1 MTIDSDDDFEF
12 LETPEGPVVVTDPD
26 MGELAETE
34 YSIVDAS
41 GTTTGPNRYTVHVPF
56 DNTTMSMG
64 RECSTRINDRGF
76 TVRTDDHVHLHV
88 RNGIKTIVSLGSK
101 ANESDVSN
109 FHGDQLVKTA
119 STGYAMVTAGN
130 AWHESTGFH
139 TVMSSTKDAAFLAQG
154 GGRRAVLQS
163 TGGIVD
169 INANQHIAM
178 GASGVSICAAPGL
191 TYVNPAYGADWAG
204 ATGQSSVAWH
214 ARIAAG
220 LADTGFAVLD
230 YVLAF
235 KKNFVKGS
243 TGERGWKNDESHV
256 MDAVKWGVDAAKLY
270 VSLGKLKKL
279 YQEDPSHPPSNGG
292 FKVAASGDASIGAAG
307 HASVYGQLTAGLT
320 AGLAASLSSTLTT
333 SVKAIVFAGLGGGY
347 TSVKGYRQVKV
358 SSDFGKVAISSG
370 TDTSVAAKG
379 KVTITAEADGQIN
392 SDKVMAVDGKTKL
405 VFMGG
410 SYGGIAKDSE
420 LSLGKFS
427 SKKTYDGAAIDS
439 KAVLKFTDSE
449 ISAYKGAAGYTLRDN
464 KVTLFSN
471 GKAGELLI
479 DGSQVKV
486 EGARICLC

>member
-1 MTIDSDDDFEF
+1 MTIQSNVDFEF
-12 LETPEGPVVVTDPD
+12 LETPDGMVVVTDPD
-26 MGELAETE
+26 MGQLAETE
-34 YSIVDAS
+34 YDLVEGS
-41 GTTTGPNRYTVHVPF
+41 GTTGGPNRYTLHVPY
-56 DNTTMSMG
+56 DSTTMSLG
-64 RECSTRINDRGF
+64 KESPTRINDRGF
-76 TVRTDDHVHLHV
+76 TVRTDEHMHLHV
-88 RNGIKTIVSLGSK
+88 RNGTKTIVSLGSK
-101 ANESDVSN
+101 AQESDVAN
-109 FHGDQLVKTA
+109 FHGDDLVKTA

-154 GGRRAVLQS
+154 GGRRAVLQA

-169 INANQHIAM
+169 INAGQHIAM

-191 TYVNPAYGADWAG
+191 TYVNPAYGGDWAG

-214 ARIAAG
+214 ARIGAG
-220 LADTGFAVLD
+220 LADAGFAVLD

-235 KKNFVKGS
+235 KKNFVKGDD
-243 TGERGWKNDESHV
+243 GKRGWKTDEAHV

-279 YQEDPSHPPSNGG
+279 YDEDPSRPPSSGG

-333 SVKAIVFAGLGGGY
+333 SVKALVFAGLGGGY

-358 SSDFGKVAISSG
+358 GSDFGKVSISSD

-379 KVTITAEADGQIN
+379 KVTISAQAAGQLN
-392 SDKVMAVDGKTKL
+392 SDTVMAIDGKTKL

-410 SYGGIAKDSE
+410 SYGGIATDSDF
-420 LSLGKFS
+420 SLGKFS
-427 SKKTYDGAAIDS
+427 SKESYAGAAIDS
-439 KAVLKFTDSE
+439 QSVLKFTDSE
-449 ISAYKGAAGYTLRDN
+449 ISAHKGAAGYALRDN

-479 DGSQVKV
+479 DGSQIKV
-486 EGARICLC
+486 DGARICLG